1 MGSALPTIV
10 ILCSIPSPF
19 TFRSR
24 HASISFINVTSCFVG
39 CYDCRCGDWLH
50 GLGCNGWRFY
60 YDWCNCWRQFRL
72 YCFLASG

>member
-1 MGSALPTIV
+1 MQRLADIV

-39 CYDCRCGDWLH
+39 SATTAGAAT
-50 GLGCNGWRFY
+50 GNGWRFY
-60 YDWCNCWRQFRL
+60 CDGCNCWRQFRL